1 MKLLDV
7 VDKELVIFLL
17 CVVPEHKI
25 PVLLVELRILGK
37 LITFFIKKN
46 KLGFLSIYLV
56 YFFVLHGALLLP
68 L

>member
-37 LITFFIKKN
+37 LISFFIKKN